1 MIHRRKENQPTKFS
15 CITKE
20 GSHWVHCRCVLS
32 RQSKVSQHFPKE
44 EKWSAVHE
52 EHHKILRKKIH
63 IIMGL
68 ICQIVAS
75 FSFIKIIA
83 FNGGRGMKTHHK
95 ASIIKILM
103 LAVSH
108 MITYDVKCVI
118 YIGKTTKNYYY
129 YNHATLQFLSALRS
143 ILVSITAIGCKI
155 KRGVKRSTS
164 LPAAAGSFVFF
175 ISKLLN
181 HTLPAQHQKA
191 DTQSQR

>member
-1 MIHRRKENQPTKFS
+1 
-15 CITKE
+15 
-20 GSHWVHCRCVLS
+20 
-32 RQSKVSQHFPKE
+32 
-44 EKWSAVHE
+44 
-52 EHHKILRKKIH
+52 
-63 IIMGL
+63 
-68 ICQIVAS
+68 
-75 FSFIKIIA
+75 
-83 FNGGRGMKTHHK
+83 
-95 ASIIKILM
+95 M
-103 LAVSH
+103 LAVRH

-191 DTQSQR
+191 DTQS